1 MVENWLKI
9 VFLVIWHDFCI
20 NKNIFGNGAGQDR
33 KGLDMDKKITLQK
46 NDNLEVYMF
55 NVGRGLSMLVKTPHN
70 YAMLYDLGSSEDLSP
85 IADIYRKPGFFSQM
99 VGTERKIAQCI
110 ISHPHLDHIS
120 DLTDENADYV
130 NRQSMLVS
138 CQNDKDVGQVDGHKI
153 DFSRIKNPGGDKKVD
168 NYKSL
173 YCERNLPLVTF
184 NPDVDGVD
192 FQVGYYYLTHEQADA
207 LFPKNDQEYANS
219 LSIVL
224 YMSYCGSTIL
234 IPGDITPDAFD
245 LILNGKCEKR
255 FTDYKR
261 KMKEDKR
268 QKWAQETSDQP
279 NLKTLLEKKGL
290 TVLVA
295 PHHGLESGYPQSL
308 FDLLGDNKPKIIL
321 ISEKPQSENSGSVDK
336 KYQDGTCS
344 KGVGFDGKT
353 RYSLT
358 TRNDGHIK
366 VCFKS
371 DGKGSVD
378 YFSDYKGMF

>member
-1 MVENWLKI
+1 MEKK
-9 VFLVIWHDFCI
+9 LV
-20 NKNIFGNGAGQDR
+20 
-33 KGLDMDKKITLQK
+33 LQK

-55 NVGRGLSMLVKTPHN
+55 NVGRGLAVLIKTPHN
-70 YAMLYDLGSSEDLSP
+70 YAMLYDLGSSEELSP
-85 IADIYRKPGFFSQM
+85 IADIYHKKDFLSQM
-99 VGTERKIAQCI
+99 VGSERKIAQCI

-120 DLTDENADYV
+120 DLTDENKDFINA
-130 NRQSMLVS
+130 QSALVS
-138 CQNDKDVGQVDGHKI
+138 CQNDKDKTAGQADGHKI

-168 NYKSL
+168 NYKAL
-173 YCERNLPLVTF
+173 YKDRNLPLMTF

-192 FQVGYYYLTHEQADA
+192 FQVGYYYLTHKQADE
-207 LFPKNDQEYANS
+207 LFSKDDQEYANS

-224 YMSYCGSTIL
+224 YMSYCGLTIL
-234 IPGDITPDAFD
+234 IPGDITPDAFE

-261 KMKEDKR
+261 KMNENKR

-290 TVLVA
+290 TILVA
-295 PHHGLESGYPQSL
+295 PHHGLESGYPQCL
-308 FDLLGDNKPKIIL
+308 FDLLGEDKPDIIL
-321 ISEKPQSENSGSVDK
+321 ISERPQSENSGSVDQR
-336 KYQDGTCS
+336 YQNGTCS
-344 KGVGFDGKT
+344 KGVVIGGKT

-371 DGKGSVD
+371 DGKETVAK
-378 YFSDYKGMF
+378 YSDFKDMF

>member
-1 MVENWLKI
+1 M
-9 VFLVIWHDFCI
+9 
-20 NKNIFGNGAGQDR
+20 FGNKAGR
-33 KGLDMDKKITLQK
+33 EPKGLGMDKEISLQA
-46 NDNLEVYMF
+46 NDSLEVYMF
-55 NVGRGLSMLVKTPHN
+55 NVGRGLAMLIKTPHN
-70 YAMLYDLGSSEDLSP
+70 YAMLYDLGSSEELSP
-85 IADIYRKPGFFSQM
+85 IADIYRRGSFFDNMQKLD
-99 VGTERKIAQCI
+99 GLERKIAQCI

-120 DLTDENADYV
+120 DLTDDNADFIKAE
-130 NRQSMLVS
+130 SSLVS
-138 CQNDKDVGQVDGHKI
+138 CQNDKDKAAGQLDGHKI

-173 YCERNLPLVTF
+173 YSERNLPLVTF

-192 FQVGYYYLTHEQADA
+192 FQVGYYYLTHEQADE
-207 LFPKNDQEYANS
+207 LFPNNDQEYANS

-224 YMSYCGSTIL
+224 YMSYCGLTIL
-234 IPGDITPDAFD
+234 VPGDVTPEAFE
-245 LILNGKCEKR
+245 LILKGKCEKR

-261 KMKEDKR
+261 KMNEDKR

-295 PHHGLESGYPQSL
+295 PHHGLESGYPQCL
-308 FDLLGDNKPKIIL
+308 FDLLGDNKPEIIL
-321 ISEKPQSENSGSVDK
+321 ISERSQTENSGSVDK
-336 KYQDGTCS
+336 RYQDGTCS
-344 KGVGFDGKT
+344 KGVDFDGKT